1 MNFSGIQ
8 FWETQVSKQLCDQK
22 HKADNVQQE
31 LREMH
36 RNYDEKITTLS
47 SENAALQEEC
57 RREYDI
63 NMIILLQCII
73 CNSFNSI
80 TT

>member
-1 MNFSGIQ
+1 
-8 FWETQVSKQLCDQK
+8 
-22 HKADNVQQE
+22 
-31 LREMH
+31 MH
-36 RNYDEKITTLS
+36 RNYDVKITTLS

-57 RREYDI
+57 RREYN
-63 NMIILLQCII
+63 NMIILLQRII